1 MIDEYYHYQG
11 SLTTPGCD
19 ETVNWIL
26 FKSILYS
33 DSNSFFMGSG
43 RALFVFFVSG
53 TFFPERICCPLQIY

>member
-26 FKSILYS
+26 FKSILPMSKAQKTILESYY
-33 DSNSFFMGSG
+33 DHNFEFAAGKG
-43 RALFVFFVSG
+43 NNR
-53 TFFPERICCPLQIY
+53 